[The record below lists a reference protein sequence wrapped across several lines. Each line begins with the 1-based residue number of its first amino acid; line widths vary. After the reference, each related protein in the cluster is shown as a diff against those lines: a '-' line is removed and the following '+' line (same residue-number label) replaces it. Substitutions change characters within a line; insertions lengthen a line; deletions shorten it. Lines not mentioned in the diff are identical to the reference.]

1 MLETTDSL
9 DEDEVLDEAFLRR
22 RHIELNASSVT
33 LSLDPSRTSLLG
45 LHEVMPYLTCLILDG
60 SSVLSI
66 RDLGTKLSHLSALYL
81 NECGI
86 SDLDGIGAFP
96 NLRELSVCGNEIT
109 DTSCLA
115 MHSSLEVC
123 RFRRLHIIN

>member
-1 MLETTDSL
+1 MLEPADNL
-9 DEDEVLDEAFLRR
+9 DDDEVLDETFLRR
-22 RHIELNASSVT
+22 RLIDPSSSSVS
-33 LSLDPSRTSLLG
+33 LSVDTSRTSLLG
-45 LHEVMPYLTCLILDG
+45 LHEVMPNLTCLILDG

-96 NLRELSVCGNEIT
+96 YLRELSVCGNEIS

-115 MHSSLEVC
+115 MHSCLEVSD
-123 RFRRLHIIN
+123 